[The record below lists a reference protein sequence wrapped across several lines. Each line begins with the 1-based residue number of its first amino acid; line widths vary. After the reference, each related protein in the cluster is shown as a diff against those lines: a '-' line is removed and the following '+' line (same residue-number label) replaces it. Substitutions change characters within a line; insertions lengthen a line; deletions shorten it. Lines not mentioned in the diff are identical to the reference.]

1 MIVETE
7 KKRERAL
14 AVSVGVG
21 ARTREEAIEHLDE
34 LEFLAETAGAEIIEK
49 IYQDRDKPDG
59 GTVVGKGKLEEIKA
73 SVESEEIQLVIFDND
88 LTPAQVRNLENELKV
103 KIMDRSGIIL
113 DIFAQRAKSNEAK
126 LQVELAQLQYMLPRL
141 TRMWTH
147 LSKQYGGMGTKGP
160 GETQIETDRRLVRDR
175 ISHLKEKLETIA
187 RQKETQR
194 KGRDTHT
201 RFALVGYTNAG
212 KSTLMRVLSGADVY
226 VEDKLFATLD
236 TTVRKIELGHN
247 TEALLSDTVG
257 FIRKLPT
264 HLVASFR
271 STLAET
277 LEADVLLH
285 VVDISHP
292 AYAEHLATV
301 ESTLSDLGVIPQVYA
316 HDEPINESLPAQP
329 KRDKRT
335 AKTYPLVQNKKMLMV
350 FNKIDEDSARERLPS
365 LLEKYPNA
373 IGISA
378 IRNINIVALKE
389 KMFEIG
395 QEFTTT
401 VEFLFPYSAMK
412 DIGELYRHADISE
425 RHDEDEGIRIFALMQ
440 RSHPLWSKFAGYVV
454 R

>member
-1 MIVETE
+1 MINIAE
-7 KKRERAL
+7 KKKERAI

-34 LEFLAETAGAEIIEK
+34 LEFLAETAGAEVVEK
-49 IYQDRDKPDG
+49 VYQDRDKPDG
-59 GTVVGKGKLEEIKA
+59 GTVVGKGKLEEIKGSIEA
-73 SVESEEIQLVIFDND
+73 EEIQLVIFDND

-175 ISHLKEKLETIA
+175 IAHLKEKLETIA

-194 KGRDTHT
+194 KGRDAHT

-212 KSTLMRVLSGADVY
+212 KSTLMRTLSGADVY

-285 VVDISHP
+285 VVDLSHP
-292 AYAEHLATV
+292 GYEEHIATV
-301 ESTLSDLGVIPQVYA
+301 EATLYDLGIESGKA
-316 HDEPINESLPAQP
+316 SDDEFVEKP

-335 AKTYPLVQNKKMLMV
+335 VRSFPQTQNKKVMMV
-350 FNKIDEDSARERLPS
+350 FNKIDEEIARERLS
-365 LLEKYPNA
+365 VLLERYPNSV
-373 IGISA
+373 GISA
-378 IRNINIVALKE
+378 VRGINISGLQDM
-389 KMFEIG
+389 MFEMG
-395 QEFTTT
+395 KEFTAT

-412 DIGELYRHADISE
+412 DIGELYRVADILD
-425 RHDEDEGIRIFALMQ
+425 RVDEDNGVRITALMQ
-440 RSHPLWSKFAGYVV
+440 RSHPAWNKFAGYMQ

>member
-1 MIVETE
+1 MIIETE
-7 KKRERAL
+7 QQKERAI

-34 LEFLAETAGAEIIEK
+34 LAFLAETAGAEIIEK
-49 IYQDRDKPDG
+49 VYQDRDKPDG

-73 SVESEEIQLVIFDND
+73 SIEQEDIRLIIFDND
-88 LTPAQVRNLENELKV
+88 LTPAQARNLENELKI

-113 DIFAQRAKSNEAK
+113 DIFAQRARSNEAK

-175 ISHLKEKLETIA
+175 IAHLKEKLETIA

-194 KGRDTHT
+194 KGRTSLT

-247 TEALLSDTVG
+247 TEVLLSDTVG

-285 VVDISHP
+285 VIDIAHP
-292 AYAEHLATV
+292 AYQEHIATV
-301 ESTLSDLGVIPQVYA
+301 DATLYELGIELGSTGDDFL
-316 HDEPINESLPAQP
+316 EKP

-335 AKTYPLVQNKKMLMV
+335 AKSYPTMHNKKVLLV
-350 FNKIDEDSARERLPS
+350 FNKIDDEIARERLPD
-365 LLEKYPNA
+365 LMAQYPHA
-373 IGISA
+373 IGISSA
-378 IRNINIVALKE
+378 RGININALRE
-389 KMFEIG
+389 TMFEIG
-395 QEFTTT
+395 KTFTDTI
-401 VEFLFPYSAMK
+401 EFLFPYSAMK
-412 DIGELYRHADISE
+412 DIGELYRLADIVE
-425 RHDEDEGIRIFALMQ
+425 RNDEDEGVRIVALIQ
-440 RSHPLWSKFAGYVV
+440 RSHPSWNKFAGYVQRV
-454 R
+454 